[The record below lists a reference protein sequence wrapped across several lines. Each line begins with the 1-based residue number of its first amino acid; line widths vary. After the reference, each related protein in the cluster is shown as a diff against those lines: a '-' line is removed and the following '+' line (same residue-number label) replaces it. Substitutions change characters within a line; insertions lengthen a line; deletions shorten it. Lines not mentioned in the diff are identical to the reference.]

1 MCAIDSPRF
10 LGVGMNKQT
19 DLVPCFQ
26 SSLVKV
32 IRHRVAMFISRLRV
46 GNYPHESTQVL
57 LSKGAM
63 LVVLGN
69 NAAA

>member
-1 MCAIDSPRF
+1 MI
-10 LGVGMNKQT
+10 
-19 DLVPCFQ
+19 
-26 SSLVKV
+26 KV